1 MNSLHFMALAHPFEH
16 ILYILFDPLEN
27 FEKLAKAKAFNIQ
40 FADFVYKTLFVH
52 IFSTAG
58 ALVVITV

>member
-1 MNSLHFMALAHPFEH
+1 MNSPHFMALSHTFEH

-27 FEKLAKAKAFNIQ
+27 FEKTCKGKGIIQ

-52 IFSTAG
+52 IF
-58 ALVVITV
+58 LFL